1 MKFINNIIFCILID
15 PFTLRFF
22 YNLGLE
28 VGFYTLL
35 YINFCLY
42 YILFIYFKLF
52 DSISVVVLIGII

>member
-28 VGFYTLL
+28 VKFCILL
-35 YINFCLY
+35 YINFCSY
-42 YILFIYFKLF
+42 VIYLFQ
-52 DSISVVVLIGII
+52 II